1 MARLVLAFLQTQCR
15 ATFSTR
21 HTAMTLTT
29 YRQKRNFRRTP
40 EPAGER
46 GKTTSPSLGFVIQKH
61 AASRLHYD
69 FRLELDG
76 VLKSWAV
83 PKGPSFD
90 PAEKS
95 LAVQVEDHP
104 LDYAS
109 FEGIIPQGQYGG
121 GTVMVWDQGTWSPE
135 GDPRVGLK
143 RGKLSFTLDGEK
155 LHGQWTLVRMHGR
168 KDDGTSWLLIKK
180 DDKFA
185 KAGDAYGFVEQ
196 RDKSV
201 VSSRSLDQIAS
212 SKDKVWNSK
221 KSQSGKKRT
230 SQNRKPLA
238 ESLPPVSDLLSIK
251 GVKKGRLPKSFK
263 PQLATLV
270 TTAPTGEEWL
280 HELKFDGYRL
290 LAACEGDCVTLFTR
304 RGEDWTHRFPTI
316 RDALAKLQL
325 HATLLDGEAV
335 VLNSEG
341 ASDFQAL
348 QNVLRTGD
356 NKAVHYYAFDVPYA
370 NGYNLTGAALVDR
383 KEVLQQLLSTAPAE
397 GVLRYSDHIRGDG
410 SAVIQHACRHSL
422 EGVICK
428 RASAPYE
435 QRRSKSWVKFKC
447 LKRQEMVIGGWT
459 NPSGSR
465 VGFGA
470 LLLGHYEQGEL
481 VYSGRVGTGFTRES
495 LEEVHDKLKALA
507 TRESPFTNPPKGAM
521 ARGVHWVEPSLVCE
535 VEFTEWTDDG
545 ALRHPSFKG
554 LREDKVATSVVR
566 ERPAATPVNGNHK
579 NPMKTKKRSDDSLVA
594 GVRISSGDR
603 IVYPDADITKLQLAE
618 YYAAI
623 ADWMLPYVADRP
635 LTVVRCPQ
643 GRAKQCFYQKHAG
656 EGLPDTIGRVEV
668 KEDNGTAEYLTVDSA
683 QGLVALVQFGTLEFH
698 PWGCRTDRL
707 ERPDWMVFDLDPGEG
722 AQWKQ
727 VVAGAKE
734 LRERLASLEFET
746 FLRTT
751 GGKGL
756 HVVVPL
762 TRRQS
767 WGDIKEFS
775 HLIADRM
782 AADSPDD
789 YIATSSKA
797 KRHGKVYVDYLRNAE
812 GATSIASYST
822 RARSGAPVATP
833 LAWEELTARLRP
845 DQYNVS
851 NILDRLAKLKVDRWE
866 DFASIKQSLT
876 KSVLKKLAES
886 E

>member
-1 MARLVLAFLQTQCR
+1 
-15 ATFSTR
+15 
-21 HTAMTLTT
+21 MTLTT
-29 YRQKRNFRRTP
+29 YREKRNFRRTP
-40 EPAGER
+40 EPAGQR
-46 GKTTSPSLGFVIQKH
+46 GETTSQTLGFVVQKH

-83 PKGPSFD
+83 PKGPSLD

-95 LAVQVEDHP
+95 LAVEVEDHP

-109 FEGIIPQGQYGG
+109 FEGIIPHGQYGG
-121 GTVMVWDQGTWSPE
+121 GTVMVWDQGTWTPE
-135 GDPRVGLK
+135 GDPLAGLK
-143 RGKLSFTLDGEK
+143 KGKLSFTLDGDK
-155 LHGQWTLVRMHGR
+155 LHGEWTLVRMRTR
-168 KDDGTSWLLIKK
+168 KDDGTNWLLIKK

-185 KAGDAYGFVEQ
+185 KPGDAYGFVEKHT
-196 RDKSV
+196 KSV
-201 VSSRSLDQIAS
+201 VSRRSLEQIAG
-212 SKDKVWNSK
+212 SKDKVRNSK
-221 KSQSGKKRT
+221 VSKAK
-230 SQNRKPLA
+230 RKPTSRKPA
-238 ESLPPVSDLLSIK
+238 ETTKTQPNELELSTIQ

-270 TTAPTGEEWL
+270 TTAPSGDDWF

-290 LAACEGDCVTLFTR
+290 LAACEGDRVTLFTR

-335 VLNSEG
+335 VLDAQG

-348 QNVLRTGD
+348 QNVLRSGES
-356 NKAVHYYAFDVPYA
+356 KAVHYYAFDVPYA
-370 NGYNLTGAALVDR
+370 DGYNLTGAALIDR
-383 KEVLQQLLSTAPAE
+383 KEILQQLLSTAPAD

-410 SAVIQHACRHSL
+410 SGVIQHACQHSL
-422 EGVICK
+422 EGIISK

-435 QRRSKSWVKFKC
+435 QRRSKSWVKYKC

-459 NPSGSR
+459 KPSGSR
-465 VGFGA
+465 IGFGA
-470 LLLGHYEQGEL
+470 LLLGHYDDGEL

-495 LEEVHDKLKALA
+495 LEEVHDKLQALA
-507 TRESPFTNPPKGAM
+507 TRKAPFTNPPKGTM
-521 ARGVHWVEPSLVCE
+521 ARGVHWVEPTLVCE
-535 VEFTEWTDDG
+535 VEFTEWTNDG

-554 LREDKVATSVVR
+554 LREDKVATSVIR
-566 ERPAATPVNGNHK
+566 EQPSSSPTDGAK
-579 NPMKTKKRSDDSLVA
+579 KSSMKTKKHSGDSLVA

-603 IVYPDADITKLQLAE
+603 VVYPDADITKLELAE

-643 GRAKQCFYQKHAG
+643 GRGKQCFYQKHAG
-656 EGLPDTIGRVEV
+656 EGLPDTIGRVEIQ
-668 KEDNGTAEYLTVDSA
+668 EDNGTAEYLTVDSA

-707 ERPDWMVFDLDPGEG
+707 DRPDWMVFDLDPGEG
-722 AQWKQ
+722 AEWKQ

-734 LRERLASLEFET
+734 LRTRLASLEFEM

-767 WGDIKEFS
+767 WDDIKEFS

-822 RARSGAPVATP
+822 RARAGAPVATP

-845 DQYNVS
+845 DQYNVR
-851 NILDRLAKLKVDRWE
+851 NVLDRLAKLKVDPWK
-866 DFASIKQSLT
+866 DFFSTKQSLT
-876 KSVLKKLAES
+876 KSVLKKLVES